1 MMNATQNDS
10 ITLSLEDSYFLE
22 KGKEA
27 TVEDYFKN
35 IDERVNIKIA
45 QGMK

>member
-1 MMNATQNDS
+1 MSNANNES
-10 ITLSLEDSYFLE
+10 ITLSLADSFFLE
-22 KGKEA
+22 KVKDT
-27 TVEDYFKN
+27 TVEEYFKN